1 MKLAKANFPKICNRT
16 GVLKIL
22 CDRNVEEMWSEN

>member
-1 MKLAKANFPKICNRT
+1 MKLVKANFFQIYNRT

-22 CDRNVEEMWSEN
+22 CDRNVEELWREN